1 MLQLVKDHQ
10 QQVKSLPELSQ
21 LQPQL
26 LRKMGE
32 KFKLSNEKVEA
43 FMDKRLKNH
52 LNSLSNGRRAQ
63 TQALDKQLKGVEEL
77 VVESQERCSKAL
89 VELREVLEIGGVARA
104 TDPQQETL
112 VRVTCECI
120 LVTFLAL
127 LLYLSANLI
136 NFYGHKLQ
144 GSTSILTRAIHSF
157 VDSYCTVF

>member
-1 MLQLVKDHQ
+1 MQALEKQMLQLVKDHQ

-112 VRVTCECI
+112 VRVTSYVLHYLFICK
-120 LVTFLAL
+120 LDQFLW
-127 LLYLSANLI
+127 
-136 NFYGHKLQ
+136 
-144 GSTSILTRAIHSF
+144 TRVPGIDFDPYSSNPYF
-157 VDSYCTVF
+157 CGFM

>member
-1 MLQLVKDHQ
+1 MQALEKQMLQLVKDHQ

-26 LRKMGE
+26 LRKIGE

-112 VRVTCECI
+112 VRVTCKMHSYLMSFITTVVICK
-120 LVTFLAL
+120 LDQFLWTQAPEIDFDP
-127 LLYLSANLI
+127 Y
-136 NFYGHKLQ
+136 
-144 GSTSILTRAIHSF
+144 TSNP
-157 VDSYCTVF
+157 